1 MSQVAFDL
9 LHGNQV
15 NTSSVVD
22 DGSDYQEIYDRNLH
36 SREIADRRASNVVY
50 IDQFMDDY
58 RSYIG
63 SMITPSGKVR
73 ETPMSKK
80 DAWRAAIDEYRKR
93 KRELNPFSSIESVS
107 DAAGMV
113 DNSESPDEQ
122 VSFDIL
128 VNKIY
133 DTLEV
138 KDRDYEICRYLSAL
152 LYNIDVVFKLN
163 KKTRARVMKYL
174 KTVNIKELGSTDKQ
188 MGIALNYEISA
199 GSQCRKLVSIKKRL
213 VERMA
218 SIGVTKFDLGK

>member
-1 MSQVAFDL
+1 MTQVAFDL
-9 LHGNQV
+9 LNGGKGS
-15 NTSSVVD
+15 TSFSND
-22 DGSDYQEIYDRNLH
+22 DEDFQEVYDKNLQA
-36 SREIADRRASNVVY
+36 REYADHRASNVVY

-63 SMITPSGKVR
+63 SIVTPSGKVR

-93 KRELNPFSSIESVS
+93 KRELNPFVSIESVS
-107 DAAGMV
+107 DAAGMI
-113 DNSESPDEQ
+113 DNSESPDEK

-128 VNKIY
+128 VNKIF
-133 DTLEV
+133 DILEI
-138 KDRDYEICRYLSAL
+138 KDRDYEICRYMSAV
-152 LYNIDVVFKLN
+152 LYTIDSVYNLN
-163 KKTRARVMKYL
+163 PKTRARVMKYL
-174 KTVNIKELGSTDKQ
+174 KTVNVKELGTTDKQ

-218 SIGVTKFDLGK
+218 SIGVTRFDLGK